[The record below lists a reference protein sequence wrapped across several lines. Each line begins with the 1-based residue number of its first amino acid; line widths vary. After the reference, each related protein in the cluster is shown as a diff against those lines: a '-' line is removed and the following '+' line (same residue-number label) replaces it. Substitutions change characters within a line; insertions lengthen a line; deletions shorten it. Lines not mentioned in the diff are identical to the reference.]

1 MLNKPEE
8 LKPKQEKWTYELE
21 VKKIF
26 EANPELMGRSM
37 IEIARFFF
45 IQGELHQSNAMEAMR
60 QRFIHFTKHM
70 DEDNYVKA
78 ANSWKKAV
86 EI

>member
-8 LKPKQEKWTYELE
+8 LKPRKEKWTYDSE
-21 VKKIF
+21 VQKIF
-26 EANPELMGRSM
+26 EANPQLMGSSM
-37 IEIARFFF
+37 IEIAKYFF
-45 IQGELHQSNAMEAMR
+45 IQGELHQSNTMEAMR

-70 DEDNYVKA
+70 DEEDFIKA